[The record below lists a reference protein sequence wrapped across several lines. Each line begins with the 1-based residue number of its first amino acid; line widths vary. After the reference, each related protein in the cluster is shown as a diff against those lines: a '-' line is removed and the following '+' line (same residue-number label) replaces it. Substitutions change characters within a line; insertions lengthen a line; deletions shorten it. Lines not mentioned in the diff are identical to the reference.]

1 MIVFW
6 IVLSVIELLVIIAGV
21 IFFIIEGKDK
31 KALSENA
38 RLLSKGKLNIDD
50 LPVKGSVRDTDVMAS
65 CLNLIRSNL
74 LTFIESTKQNTVI
87 LSDAVEKLTSSMTT
101 NTEGNEHIANNTIS
115 VGERTE
121 KQLEMVQDNISVVET
136 NARKLEEIAAAMEEI
151 TDLLG
156 ETAGISDKG
165 IESLEGYNREM
176 DIVSADLNDI
186 NETLTRFNEQIR
198 KVYEVGDFIID
209 ISDQLKLLSFNAS
222 IEAARAGE
230 SGRGFAVV
238 AGEMTAMSEQ
248 TREGMDR
255 ISSILNEIM
264 SSSSGVS
271 ESISKCT
278 HTFNESKEAFSE
290 VNSSFRVINT
300 NSNRI
305 RSKIND
311 INTKFDV
318 MEQNYDHS
326 KNVADRLY
334 DTAKDINEMTAEIAG
349 VSQEVSAEAIQ
360 IGENTAALNGMLSG
374 IRKLLRRFDTGVVP
388 SSKRH
393 AGEIKIA
400 MFSMYDNDFW
410 YGVKRGAV
418 YAESELSGLGCKVR
432 FVPIIPAEG
441 DYDEKIRNIISELID
456 QKYDAIIYPGFLG
469 GVESSLR
476 QARSKGI
483 KLMTFNCDCA
493 KPELRLACLK
503 SDSVAQG
510 KVAAKAAAE
519 LIGKNGNVGI
529 LMGSNSIIGNIERR
543 KGFVDE
549 MAAFKSVRIAG
560 EVSVKDDGN
569 DVYTKTLEWLKRDPS
584 LQVLFLTN
592 GYPEDA
598 ARAVTDAGRAG
609 RTKVVGFDLGP
620 ALFPYI
626 KSGAIG
632 TIISQ
637 DSFGQGH
644 DPIVLMYNHIV
655 DGTPF
660 PGEVISC
667 RSSIADASN
676 IDELIEA

>member
-21 IFFIIEGKDK
+21 IFFIIEGKNK

-50 LPVKGSVRDTDVMAS
+50 LPVKGSVRDTDVIAS

-87 LSDAVEKLTSSMTT
+87 LSDAVEKLTSSMRT

-264 SSSSGVS
+264 SSSSGV
-271 ESISKCT
+271 
-278 HTFNESKEAFSE
+278 
-290 VNSSFRVINT
+290 
-300 NSNRI
+300 
-305 RSKIND
+305 
-311 INTKFDV
+311 
-318 MEQNYDHS
+318 
-326 KNVADRLY
+326 
-334 DTAKDINEMTAEIAG
+334 
-349 VSQEVSAEAIQ
+349 
-360 IGENTAALNGMLSG
+360 
-374 IRKLLRRFDTGVVP
+374 
-388 SSKRH
+388 
-393 AGEIKIA
+393 
-400 MFSMYDNDFW
+400 
-410 YGVKRGAV
+410 
-418 YAESELSGLGCKVR
+418 
-432 FVPIIPAEG
+432 
-441 DYDEKIRNIISELID
+441 
-456 QKYDAIIYPGFLG
+456 
-469 GVESSLR
+469 
-476 QARSKGI
+476 
-483 KLMTFNCDCA
+483 
-493 KPELRLACLK
+493 
-503 SDSVAQG
+503 
-510 KVAAKAAAE
+510 
-519 LIGKNGNVGI
+519 
-529 LMGSNSIIGNIERR
+529 
-543 KGFVDE
+543 
-549 MAAFKSVRIAG
+549 
-560 EVSVKDDGN
+560 
-569 DVYTKTLEWLKRDPS
+569 
-584 LQVLFLTN
+584 
-592 GYPEDA
+592 
-598 ARAVTDAGRAG
+598 
-609 RTKVVGFDLGP
+609 
-620 ALFPYI
+620 
-626 KSGAIG
+626 
-632 TIISQ
+632 
-637 DSFGQGH
+637 
-644 DPIVLMYNHIV
+644 
-655 DGTPF
+655 
-660 PGEVISC
+660 
-667 RSSIADASN
+667 
-676 IDELIEA
+676 

>member
-6 IVLSVIELLVIIAGV
+6 IIVSAIELLVIIAGTV
-21 IFFIIEGKDK
+21 FLMIDRKEK
-31 KALSENA
+31 KVLSENS
-38 RLLSKGKLNIDD
+38 RLLSRGKLNIDD
-50 LPVKGSVRDTDVMAS
+50 IPVKGSVRDSDVIAS
-65 CLNLIRSNL
+65 SLNLIRSNL

-87 LSDAVEKLTSSMTT
+87 LSDAVEKLSTSMRT

-121 KQLEMVQDNISVVET
+121 KQLEMVRDNISVVEN
-136 NARKLEEIAAAMEEI
+136 NAQKLEEIASSMEEI
-151 TDLLG
+151 TQLL
-156 ETAGISDKG
+156 EKTAGISDSG

-176 DIVSADLNDI
+176 DVVSTDLNDI

-230 SGRGFAVV
+230 TGRGFAVV

-248 TREGMDR
+248 TREGMGR
-255 ISSILNEIM
+255 ISAILNEIM
-264 SSSSGVS
+264 SSSTGVS

-278 HTFNESKEAFSE
+278 ETFNESKEAFSE
-290 VNSSFRVINT
+290 VNSSFRII
-300 NSNRI
+300 NSNSNEI
-305 RSKIND
+305 RSKITD
-311 INTKFDV
+311 INKKFDI
-318 MEQNYDHS
+318 MERNYEHS
-326 KNVADRLY
+326 RKIADQLF
-334 DTAKDINEMTAEIAG
+334 DTASDINDKTSEIAG

-388 SSKRH
+388 SSKH
-393 AGEIKIA
+393 HSGEIKIA
-400 MFSMYDNDFW
+400 MISMYDNDFW

-418 YAESELSGLGCKVR
+418 YAASELSGLGCKVR
-432 FVPIIPAEG
+432 FIPLNYAEG
-441 DYDEKIRNIISELID
+441 DGERLPGYMKELID
-456 QKYDAIIYPGFLG
+456 EKYDAIIYPGFLG
-469 GVESSLR
+469 GVESYLK
-476 QARSKGI
+476 QAVSKGI
-483 KLMTFNCDCA
+483 RLMTFNCDCA
-493 KPELRLACLK
+493 KHELRLACLK

-510 KVAAKAAAE
+510 KQAAKCAAE

-529 LMGSNSIIGNIERR
+529 LFGNDSVIGNVERR
-543 KGFVDE
+543 NGFAE
-549 MAAFKSVRIAG
+549 EIAGYKSIRLAG
-560 EVSVKDDGN
+560 EVKVADDGA
-569 DVYTKTLEWLKRDPS
+569 DVYKKTLDWLKKDQS

-609 RTKVVGFDLGP
+609 KTRVVGFDLNP

-626 KSGAIG
+626 KSGAVG

-667 RSSIADASN
+667 RSSVADAGN
-676 IDELIEA
+676 IDELIEG

>member
-21 IFFIIEGKDK
+21 VFLIIEGRKK
-31 KALSENA
+31 KALSESA

-50 LPVKGSVRDTDVMAS
+50 LPVKGSVSDTDVIAS

-74 LTFIESTKQNTVI
+74 LTFIESTKQNTVV
-87 LSDAVEKLTSSMTT
+87 LSDAVDKLTSSMKT

-121 KQLEMVQDNISVVET
+121 RQLEMVQDNISVVET
-136 NARKLEEIAAAMEEI
+136 NARKLEEIASAMEEI

-165 IESLEGYNREM
+165 IDSLEGYNKEM
-176 DIVSADLNDI
+176 EIVSTDLNDI
-186 NETLTRFNEQIR
+186 NETLTKFNEQIR

-264 SSSSGVS
+264 TSSSGVS

-278 HTFNESKEAFSE
+278 YTFNNSKEAFSE
-290 VNSSFRVINT
+290 VNSSFRVINS
-300 NSNRI
+300 NSTRI
-305 RSKIND
+305 RSKISD
-311 INTKFDV
+311 INTKFDI
-318 MEQNYDHS
+318 MEKNYDHS
-326 KNVADRLY
+326 KNVAGQLY
-334 DTAKDINEMTAEIAG
+334 DSAKDINEMTAEIAG

-388 SSKRH
+388 TSKRH
-393 AGEIKIA
+393 PGEIKIA

-410 YGVKRGAV
+410 YAVKRGAV
-418 YAESELSGLGCKVR
+418 YAESELAGLGCKVR
-432 FVPIIPAEG
+432 FIPILPGIG
-441 DYDEKIRNIISELID
+441 DYDEMIRNTTNELID
-456 QKYDAIIYPGFLG
+456 QKYDAIIYPGFLAG
-469 GVESSLR
+469 AEASFR

-493 KPELRLACLK
+493 KPELRIACLK

-510 KVAAKAAAE
+510 RAAAKAAAE
-519 LIGKNGNVGI
+519 LIGKTGNVGV
-529 LMGSNSIIGNIERR
+529 LMGSDSVIGNIERR

-549 MAAFKSVRIAG
+549 IASFRSVRIAG
-560 EVSVKDDGN
+560 EVSVKDSGD
-569 DVYTKTLEWLKRDPS
+569 DVYKKTLEWLKKDPS
-584 LQVLFLTN
+584 VQVLFITN
-592 GYPEDA
+592 GFPEDA

-609 RTKVVGFDLGP
+609 KTKVVGFDLGP

-637 DSFGQGH
+637 DAFGQGH

-655 DGTPF
+655 EGTPF
-660 PGEVISC
+660 PSEVISC

-676 IDELIEA
+676 IDELIEG